1 MTRRSSF
8 SFLLALA
15 TPLAAQWINY
25 PAPGVPRTRDGKPN
39 LAAHAPHLPGGKT
52 DFSGIWQAESSP
64 GPPEGTNGDPLPTN
78 FLDVTHDL
86 APQDLVFQPWAAA
99 LFKQRTDGF
108 GKDDPISRC
117 LPLGVPRR
125 DADALPFKIVQT
137 RGLMILL
144 QEGDASFRQV
154 FLDGRPLPKD
164 PQPSWMG
171 YSVGTWD
178 GDALV
183 VETVGLRDQ
192 GWLDGLG
199 HPHSDALRV
208 VERFRRRDF
217 GHMEIQITIDDPKA
231 YQKPFSYTQQYRLTP
246 DNELLENIC
255 LENERDSKHLV
266 GK

>member
-137 RGLMILL
+137 PGLMILL

-154 FLDGRPLPKD
+154 FLDSRPLPKD

-171 YSVGTWD
+171 YSVGKWY
-178 GDALV
+178 GNALI
-183 VETVGLRDQ
+183 VETIGLRDQ

-208 VERFRRRDF
+208 VEHFRRRDF
-217 GHMEIQITIDDPKA
+217 GHMEIQITIDDPKT
-231 YQKPFSYTQQYRLTP
+231 YQKPFTYTQRYRLTP

-255 LENERDSKHLV
+255 LENERDSKHFI

>member
-1 MTRRSSF
+1 MGNRILQRT
-8 SFLLALA
+8 
-15 TPLAAQWINY
+15 
-25 PAPGVPRTRDGKPN
+25 PRTDAASRTSPESGKPRVHKDRPK
-39 LAAHAPHLPGGKT
+39 ART
-52 DFSGIWQAESSP
+52 
-64 GPPEGTNGDPLPTN
+64 DPLPTN

-86 APQDLVFQPWAAA
+86 APQDLAFQPWAAM
-99 LFKQRTDGF
+99 LFKQRNDDF
-108 GKDDPISRC
+108 GKDDPISHC
-117 LPLGVPRR
+117 LPLGTPRR

-171 YSVGTWD
+171 YSVGKWD
-178 GDALV
+178 RDALV
-183 VETVGLRDQ
+183 VETIGLRDQ